1 MLLFTASSDTRRI
14 ARPAGPW
21 GLAVP
26 TSSRPYR
33 APPEPRIRGDSMGTG
48 IGPEGW
54 RTTQGLLQ
62 ELHSRAKRAQSL
74 LGNLVDKHKKFFD
87 VSTEAII
94 DVFDL
99 SADKANTLR
108 EFAQKMMDLI
118 DRAYLQAET
127 KLQKLLNALENTNI
141 TIEVESGKKTIHIF
155 PSSERERARWYISA
169 HYQKNTWIYRLPIHR
184 ISEHAR
190 FPDILNLS
198 EKDLIHLQRGWRAS
212 DESEDKKGNAEMTT
226 TKKWQIVAWA
236 ATRPGLLWIYV
247 DSLNLNVKMPTMQFL
262 IVSSWQQQ
270 WPGRDGK
277 KQAKQEVEQ
286 EQHPLE
292 LLTWYLGDGLKVK
305 GRPEFFD
312 GEIPRRRPITREEA
326 KIMLEFAYKTNFGK
340 LMDILECDKWK
351 LLKSFV
357 DQKQQFPIHATF
369 NGYTFW
375 LDYNNNSQSL
385 YARAYLKDIKEAER
399 LKKTLEEIGIK
410 SKIYTV
416 KNRYLINIQGR
427 EIIKLAEQNK
437 EWRIGIKQLAHKR
450 ALQPKSKMLKMLLEL
465 AENPPLARY
474 K

>member
-1 MLLFTASSDTRRI
+1 MD
-14 ARPAGPW
+14 
-21 GLAVP
+21 
-26 TSSRPYR
+26 
-33 APPEPRIRGDSMGTG
+33 MGTAMG
-48 IGPEGW
+48 SPGW

-236 ATRPGLLWIYV
+236 ATRPGLMWIYV

-286 EQHPLE
+286 EKHPLE
-292 LLTWYLGDGLKVK
+292 LLTWYLGDGLKTK

-326 KIMLEFAYKTNFGK
+326 KIMLEFAYKTGIGK

-351 LLKSFV
+351 LLKSFSTQRMKRSV
-357 DQKQQFPIHATF
+357 HAKLY
-369 NGYTFW
+369 GYTFW
-375 LDYNNNSQSL
+375 LNYYNNKQVL
-385 YARAYLKDIKEAER
+385 EARALFKDSVEAR
-399 LKKTLEEIGIK
+399 TLAKALADNGIHAR
-410 SKIYTV
+410 IYTW
-416 KNRYLINIQGR
+416 KTGYHILEITGQNIL
-427 EIIKLAEQNK
+427 KLAENSP
-437 EWRIGIKQLAHKR
+437 EWRRALKELAQTR
-450 ALQPKSKMLKMLLEL
+450 ALQLKTPSARVLKRLLEL
-465 AENPPLARY
+465 AENPPLARARNR
-474 K
+474 

>member
-1 MLLFTASSDTRRI
+1 
-14 ARPAGPW
+14 
-21 GLAVP
+21 
-26 TSSRPYR
+26 
-33 APPEPRIRGDSMGTG
+33 MGTG

-155 PSSERERARWYISA
+155 PSSEEWYISA
-169 HYQKNTWIYRLPIHR
+169 HYQKKTWIYSLPIR
-184 ISEHAR
+184 RLSTEVE

-198 EKDLIHLQRGWRAS
+198 DEDIKYLQRGWRAS
-212 DESEDKKGNAEMTT
+212 DESQDKEGRASMTT
-226 TKKWQIVAWA
+226 TQKWQIFAWA
-236 ATRPGLLWIYV
+236 STRPGRLWIYI
-247 DSLNLNVKMPTMQFL
+247 DSLNLNKKFPTMQFL

-277 KQAKQEVEQ
+277 KQAKQELEQ
-286 EQHPLE
+286 EQHPLT
-292 LLTWYLGDGLKVK
+292 LLTWYLGDGTK
-305 GRPEFFD
+305 GKAPEFLD
-312 GEIPRRRPITREEA
+312 GEIPKRRPMTREEA
-326 KIMLEFAYKTNFGK
+326 KIMLEFAYKTGIGK
-340 LMDILECDKWK
+340 LMDVLECDKWK

-357 DQKQQFPIHATF
+357 NQKQQFPIHATF

-375 LDYNNNSQSL
+375 LNYNNSRQNLQ
-385 YARAYLKDIKEAER
+385 ARTQLKDPSEAEK
-399 LKKTLEEIGIK
+399 LLGLLGEMGIQGR
-410 SKIYTV
+410 IYTV
-416 KNRYLINIQGR
+416 KTRYYIV
-427 EIIKLAEQNK
+427 EITGQNLLKLAENYK
-437 EWRIGIKQLAHKR
+437 EWRRAIKQLAEKYK
-450 ALQPKSKMLKMLLEL
+450 LQPRGPVTRRLLEL
-465 AENPPLARY
+465 AENPPPVS
-474 K
+474 